1 MREGG
6 GPADGAIGSNR
17 ICSSCWTKVPAWSA
31 RYLSMMSTLVQPIE
45 PGERVDPE
53 SGNAVRLDHEVDRR
67 EVRTQKRL
75 ITGLFVGYL
84 VVGGGLTYLRG
95 GSFLTPEKFGI
106 LLLGGALVLGQGKAF
121 IRDWAPFLL
130 LLFGY
135 ELMRGIADNMADIGS
150 LSREDHGRV
159 LVQPLIDAEKLLFF
173 GELPTL
179 WLQDKLFVE
188 GTTHW
193 YDAVAALTY
202 MFHFVLPL
210 AFGFLLWARDRPL
223 FRRFTLTLLAM
234 SYAAFVLFMLF
245 PAAPPWLA
253 AQWGYMEGV
262 ERPSYQAYKL
272 FLPQRFADVDTFRL
286 WTQASPNPVA
296 ALPSLHA
303 AFPWLVLLFA
313 VQTFGRWGYLTLIY
327 NVALW
332 FSVVYLSQHW
342 FVDVLAGMALATVAW
357 WGMGWFFDRASGR
370 RNGVR
375 RPRSERRGEDVPMP
389 SVWSVAARDEDGSRL
404 ASRGER
410 QA

>member
-1 MREGG
+1 
-6 GPADGAIGSNR
+6 
-17 ICSSCWTKVPAWSA
+17 
-31 RYLSMMSTLVQPIE
+31 MSTLAQPMDPRDE
-45 PGERVDPE
+45 PVPRAGDAVADERARSRGGAGESAPPQGDPGEVVGPRAGAASE
-53 SGNAVRLDHEVDRR
+53 R
-67 EVRTQKRL
+67 EARTQRRL

-121 IRDWAPFLL
+121 VRDWAPFLL

-135 ELMRGIADNMADIGS
+135 ELMRGVADNVADIGS

-159 LVQPLIDAEKLLFF
+159 LVQGLIDAEKLLFF
-173 GELPTL
+173 GRLPTI
-179 WLQDKLFVE
+179 WLQDRLYVE

-193 YDAVAALTY
+193 YDALAALVY

-210 AFGFLLWARDRPL
+210 AFGFLLWARDRRL
-223 FRRFTLTLLAM
+223 FRRFTMTLLAT
-234 SYAAFVLFMLF
+234 SYGAFVFFLLV

-253 AQWGYMEGV
+253 EQWGYVDGV
-262 ERPSYQAYKL
+262 GRPSYQAYKL

-313 VQTFGRWGYLTLIY
+313 VQAFGRWGWLALVY

-342 FVDVLAGMALATVAW
+342 FVDVLAGMAWATACW
-357 WGMGWFFDRASGR
+357 WGVGRLTGSAFD
-370 RNGVR
+370 VR
-375 RPRSERRGEDVPMP
+375 RSTFGAPGG
-389 SVWSVAARDEDGSRL
+389 WSAGRDEAGKVAVAPSAGVVAGTGQNGGGPSESGGR
-404 ASRGER
+404 ER
-410 QA
+410 

>member
-1 MREGG
+1 
-6 GPADGAIGSNR
+6 
-17 ICSSCWTKVPAWSA
+17 
-31 RYLSMMSTLVQPIE
+31 MSTLVQPVE
-45 PGERVDPE
+45 PRERAEPDAGGPLVAD
-53 SGNAVRLDHEVDRR
+53 SRSVAR
-67 EVRTQKRL
+67 EVRTQRRL

-95 GSFLTPEKFGI
+95 GSFLTPEKFAI
-106 LLLGGALVLGQGKAF
+106 LLIGGALVLGQGKAF

-135 ELMRGIADNMADIGS
+135 ELMRGLADDVADIGS
-150 LSREDHGRV
+150 LSRADHGRV
-159 LVQPLIDAEKLLFF
+159 IVQPLIDAEKLLFF
-173 GELPTL
+173 GEIPTI
-179 WLQDKLFVE
+179 WLQDRLFVD

-193 YDAVAALTY
+193 YEALAALTY

-210 AFGFLLWARDRPL
+210 AFGFLLWARDRRL

-234 SYAAFVLFMLF
+234 SYTAFVLFMLF

-253 AQWGYMEGV
+253 ANWGYLDGI

-313 VQTFGRWGYLTLIY
+313 VQVFGRWGYLALVY

-357 WGMGWFFDRASGR
+357 WGMGRFLDRGAGKEERGKWKEDEGTDEVGSAAAGRGAS
-370 RNGVR
+370 
-375 RPRSERRGEDVPMP
+375 
-389 SVWSVAARDEDGSRL
+389 
-404 ASRGER
+404 
-410 QA
+410 

>member
-1 MREGG
+1 
-6 GPADGAIGSNR
+6 
-17 ICSSCWTKVPAWSA
+17 
-31 RYLSMMSTLVQPIE
+31 MSTLVQPIE
-45 PGERVDPE
+45 PGDRVDSASEIPAA
-53 SGNAVRLDHEVDRR
+53 GDHEVVQR

-75 ITGLFVGYL
+75 ITGLFAGYL

-135 ELMRGIADNMADIGS
+135 ELMRGIADNVADIGS
-150 LSREDHGRV
+150 LSRDDHGRV

-179 WLQDKLFVE
+179 WLQDRLFVE

-193 YDAVAALTY
+193 YDAIAALTY

-210 AFGFLLWARDRPL
+210 AFGFLLWARDRQL

-234 SYAAFVLFMLF
+234 SYTAFVLFMLF

-253 AQWGYMEGV
+253 AQWGYIEGV

-313 VQTFGRWGYLTLIY
+313 VQTFGRWGYLALIY
-327 NVALW
+327 NMALW

-342 FVDVLAGMALATVAW
+342 FVDVLAGMALATAAW
-357 WGMGWFFDRASGR
+357 WGMGRFFDRASGR
-370 RNGVR
+370 PNGMRKARVE
-375 RPRSERRGEDVPMP
+375 RSGGDSPDP
-389 SVWSVAARDEDGSRL
+389 SVLPLAARDGNGRRS
-404 ASRGER
+404 ASAGGK